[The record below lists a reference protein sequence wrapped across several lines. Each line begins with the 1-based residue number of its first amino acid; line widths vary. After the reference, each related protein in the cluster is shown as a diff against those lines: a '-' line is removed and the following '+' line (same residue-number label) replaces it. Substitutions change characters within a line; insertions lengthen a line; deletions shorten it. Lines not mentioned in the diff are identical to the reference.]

1 MTSLPWDT
9 SHTLVDEENIMMV
22 CGFGPALPLKTFNM
36 ALIRGYYLLSST
48 DQSNILDLPLPN
60 IGIIFSPYPSAAG
73 LLFCFFDIYLT
84 PP

>member
-1 MTSLPWDT
+1 MTMMSWDS

-36 ALIRGYYLLSST
+36 ALIRRYYLLSSA
-48 DQSNILDLPLPN
+48 DQSNILDLALPY
-60 IGIIFSPYPSAAG
+60 IGIIFGPYPSAAG